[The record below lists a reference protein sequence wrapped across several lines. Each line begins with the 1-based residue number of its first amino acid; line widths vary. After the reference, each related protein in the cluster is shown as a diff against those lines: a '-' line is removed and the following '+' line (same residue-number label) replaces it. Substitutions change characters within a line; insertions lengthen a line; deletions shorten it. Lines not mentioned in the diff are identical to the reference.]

1 MDTLLEHFRHLF
13 AYDDWANREVLA
25 SLRQNQNARALELLA
40 HIFAAQRVWLV
51 RLLQEKQ
58 SVVVW
63 PGFTL
68 EQCETQAAEL
78 AQSWRK
84 YLAAMKPDGLVQ
96 MTSYQNTKGEPFTS
110 RTDDILTHVIMHA
123 AYHRGQIAT
132 HVRAAGSAPAPTDFI
147 HAVRQGFVE

>member
-1 MDTLLEHFRHLF
+1 MDMLEHFRRLF

-25 SLRQNQNARALELLA
+25 ALRQNQNARALELLA

-58 SVVVW
+58 PVVVW
-63 PGFTL
+63 PEFTA
-68 EQCETQAAEL
+68 EQCDSEVAEL

-84 YLAAMKPDGLVQ
+84 YLAAMTPDGLQQ

-110 RTDDILTHVIMHA
+110 RTDDILMHVIMHA

-132 HVRAAGSAPAPTDFI
+132 HMRAAGSTPAYTDFI